1 MTGAVDGSGFELRV
15 KSRAPAKG
23 IRYGDVCGG
32 HEVEERRKI
41 VFKKKR

>member
-1 MTGAVDGSGFELRV
+1 MTGAVDGSGFELRM

-32 HEVEERRKI
+32 HEVEETRKF